1 MKGRLWYFSLAGTLD
16 PSPFCSNCTHLALF
30 YLEVPC
36 GLAPLIWLIGAIEA
50 DRVWRE
56 WRWGNGEEELATTR
70 ASYLLTDSYQSFH
83 QGSLLESPHKGW
95 CFLHFCLNTLHDK
108 GFMVIMTDS
117 AKSHVASRRMPPPGS
132 FQSNFGENLLVRIT
146 GFQYLFPST
155 CFDWLPVTR
164 LCHF

>member
-1 MKGRLWYFSLAGTLD
+1 MYTFGSVLFRSTMWLGAS
-16 PSPFCSNCTHLALF
+16 HLADWSHRSRQGV
-30 YLEVPC
+30 EGV
-36 GLAPLIWLIGAIEA
+36 
-50 DRVWRE
+50 RMRK
-56 WRWGNGEEELATTR
+56 WGEELAMTR

-83 QGSLLESPHKGW
+83 QGTLLESPRKGW

-108 GFMVIMTDS
+108 GFMVIMTNS
-117 AKSHVASRRMPPPGS
+117 AKSHVDSRKMPPPGS
-132 FQSNFGENLLVRIT
+132 IQSNFGENLLVRIT